1 MKARRLEHWLGR
13 ERLIQYV
20 LILLALIPPLYYIFG
35 PLEGLLHSDF
45 TDTIY
50 WAKTS
55 VESGRILD
63 PNFAYAGILPFGA
76 NLWYI
81 PLLMMFGL
89 TMTVQKI
96 GLVIFLLLF
105 VFAICFLAK
114 TLGLSPIWRGLTV
127 FVIAL
132 GLSQSEKTLE
142 IMWGHVIYYSLG
154 ALLFFLGLALMIR
167 SSGFFSERFAPGD
180 ARYSALY
187 PAKGRTRIRYF
198 IFFMLLTLGTGT
210 NGFQM
215 MAMYMLPLAGALVL
229 ERLFDKR
236 SRLHDPITRDV
247 VWQVLAMIFATFL
260 GVVLLV
266 IMRRGG
272 VNAPYAHLYSMYSE
286 ATSWGDNAGRLLPSL
301 YRLFD
306 LNPQSNDLIFNPLTL
321 HIPLKLAAIA
331 LIIVVPIIYTRSFE
345 ERPRALRLVILAHW
359 IQTAILLYTF
369 IFGLMSSAPW
379 RLVPLIISS
388 LFICM
393 LAVHDWFTKRKK
405 KETVVRYR
413 LAHVSLSILIIFSLF
428 GALRIFSYAPDYQ
441 ANPHLHTLMTVL
453 EEKDLRNGYASFW
466 HAQSINLL
474 SDDRIKI
481 RTIEP
486 TENGIVKRH
495 YQTRSNW
502 FEDQPGVD
510 RYFLALAW
518 HEISLLETAG
528 QMEHVLDGVIDSF
541 DTEHYTVYIYPFNI
555 MTRSPAAESSKSPAE
570 DKTEATIP

>member
-1 MKARRLEHWLGR
+1 MKKGRLEHWFGR
-13 ERLIQYV
+13 ERIIQYV

-55 VESGRILD
+55 VESGRMLD

-81 PLLMMFGL
+81 PLLLMFGL

-105 VFAICFLAK
+105 VFAICFVGK

-127 FVIAL
+127 FVITL

-154 ALLFFLGLALMIR
+154 ALLYFLGLALMIR

-180 ARYSALY
+180 AQYSVLY
-187 PAKGRTRIRYF
+187 AASGRRRLLYF
-198 IFFMLLTLGTGT
+198 ILFMLLTIGTGT

-229 ERLFDKR
+229 ERLFERR
-236 SRLHDPITRDV
+236 SQLHDPITKDV
-247 VWQVLAMIFATFL
+247 VWQVLAMIFATFV

-272 VNAPYAHLYSMYSE
+272 VRAPYAHLYSMYSE
-286 ATSWGDNAGRLLPSL
+286 TARWGDNAGRLLPSL

-331 LIIVVPIIYTRSFE
+331 LIIVVPIIYTRKFDA
-345 ERPRALRLVILAHW
+345 RPRALRLVILAHW

-369 IFGLMSSAPW
+369 VFGLMSSAPW

-393 LAVHDWFTKRKK
+393 LAVHEWLTKRKK
-405 KETVVRYR
+405 HETTVRYR
-413 LAHVSLSILIIFSLF
+413 LAHISLTILLVFSLF
-428 GALRIFSYAPDYQ
+428 GALKIFSYSPDYQ
-441 ANPHLHTLMTVL
+441 ANPHLHTLKTVL
-453 EEKDLRNGYASFW
+453 EERELRHGYASFW
-466 HAQSINLL
+466 HAQAINLL

-481 RTIEP
+481 RTVEP

-518 HEISLLETAG
+518 HELAALESAG
-528 QMEHVLDGVIDSF
+528 QLEHVLDGVIDSF
-541 DTEHYTVYIYPFNI
+541 DTDHYTVYIYPFNI
-555 MTRSPAAESSKSPAE
+555 MTHPPAEVSPEPTVE